1 MPSFQVVN
9 TQPDLIITQDHQSH
23 LKVWTYEMFHKHQT
37 TVEITDRL
45 YMETLTFLSGKDENR
60 ISNFKKSAETL
71 N

>member
-1 MPSFQVVN
+1 
-9 TQPDLIITQDHQSH
+9 
-23 LKVWTYEMFHKHQT
+23 MFHKHQT